1 MGGWVLTTQHLCL
14 ALPLILLVV
23 GVLAY
28 RAVSHHLAE
37 YADTEIR
44 RIRLGE
50 LTEEDGWPPGAYQRR
65 RAWRH
70 DQANAARKESE

>member
-1 MGGWVLTTQHLCL
+1 MTTQHLCL

-37 YADTEIR
+37 YADSEIK

-50 LTEEDGWPPGAYQRR
+50 LTEEEGWPPGAYRR
-65 RAWRH
+65 RREWRH
-70 DQANAARKESE
+70 DQAKEWEEER